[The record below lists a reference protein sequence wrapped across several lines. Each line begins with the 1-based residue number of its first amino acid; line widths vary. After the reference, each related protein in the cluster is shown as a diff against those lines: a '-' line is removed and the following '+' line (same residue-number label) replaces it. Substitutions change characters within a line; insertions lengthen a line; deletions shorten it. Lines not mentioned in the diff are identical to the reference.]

1 KAETR
6 YKEWPNLELGVG
18 QRFNSFESEIISN
31 EFMQL
36 DPFAA
41 LEYDFL
47 KDFILKADY
56 TFNYYENAS
65 SGAVNR
71 FQMGNA
77 SLFYGREDSL
87 WDFEVEAK
95 NVFDVRYR
103 NSNSFSQFLVTDQNI
118 FIQPRTVMLKVMYK

>member
-1 KAETR
+1 MSST
-6 YKEWPNLELGVG
+6 PVG
-18 QRFNSFESEIISN
+18 N

-71 FQMGNA
+71 FQMGSA

-87 WDFEVEAK
+87 WAFEVEAQ
-95 NVFDVRYR
+95 NIFDVRYR

-118 FIQPRTVMLKVMYK
+118 FIQPRTVMLKVMYKL